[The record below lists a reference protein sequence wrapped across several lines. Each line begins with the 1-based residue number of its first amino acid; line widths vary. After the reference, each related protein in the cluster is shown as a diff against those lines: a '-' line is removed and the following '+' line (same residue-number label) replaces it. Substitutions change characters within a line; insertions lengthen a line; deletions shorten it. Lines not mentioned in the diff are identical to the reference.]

1 MPSFPSFGLLH
12 FQNSL
17 LLVLFSLRTERA
29 FKQSR
34 TQQRYQR
41 TMIYPHP
48 AEDELVIR
56 MSLRESEADQ
66 ISLAETVSCGG
77 TSSLEEE
84 ETRPCNA
91 CPNCDD
97 MCESPDCS
105 SCADKKRAL
114 TSGTTSRSVGGGG
127 STADCSKTHAWCQPQ
142 HVQYFTPCQVRRHVH
157 ADSCWLVAGDTIYD
171 ATPFLKTHPGG
182 STCIL
187 RSAGGRK
194 DCTKDIA
201 LHSKRAQQ
209 MWKSNIVGKV
219 RPCGCCNQSQQQQAL
234 TDSRPWWMIWQ

>member
-1 MPSFPSFGLLH
+1 
-12 FQNSL
+12 
-17 LLVLFSLRTERA
+17 
-29 FKQSR
+29 
-34 TQQRYQR
+34 
-41 TMIYPHP
+41 MIYPHP
-48 AEDELVIR
+48 IEDELVMR
-56 MSLRESEADQ
+56 MSNTEAEADQ
-66 ISLAETVSCGG
+66 ISLAETASCG
-77 TSSLEEE
+77 TSSLEDE

-97 MCESPDCS
+97 VCESPDCL
-105 SCADKKRAL
+105 SCVGKKRAL
-114 TSGTTSRSVGGGG
+114 TDGATSRPIGGGG
-127 STADCSKTHAWCQPQ
+127 SSPVYTGPQHHAWGQPLNTR
-142 HVQYFTPCQVRRHVH
+142 YYTPCQVRRHVH

-194 DCTKDIA
+194 DCTKDIG

-219 RPCGCCNQSQQQQAL
+219 RPCGCCNQTQQNNQAS
-234 TDSRPWWMIWQ
+234 TDARPWWMLWQ